1 MKKLT
6 ILSLFLALQV
16 ASFAGVIEIEGVFQG
31 KNIYVMNP
39 FSSSG
44 VGFCVYE
51 VSVNGKV
58 TTDEINSSAFEIDFT
73 ALQLKL
79 GSEIVVEIKHKENC
93 IPKVLNAEV
102 LKPKSTFVVKLIDVQ
117 KDGTLNWTTE
127 QEDGKLPFVVEQF
140 RWNKWIKVGD
150 VVGNGTSGLNKYTA
164 KVNLHSGENRFR
176 VKQIDHSNSPR
187 YSSEANLKTIQ
198 PAVVLASTKVT
209 DEIVFSSETMY
220 ELYDYFGNLIKKG
233 VGKTVSI
240 NKIKKGKYFIN
251 YDNQMG
257 EIVKK

>member
-1 MKKLT
+1 MKKLI
-6 ILSLFLALQV
+6 ILSLFLVFQV

-79 GSEIVVEIKHKENC
+79 GSEILVEIKHKENC

-102 LKPKSTFVVKLIDVQ
+102 LKPKSTFVVKLIDVS
-117 KDGTLNWTTE
+117 KEGTLNWTTE
-127 QEDGKLPFVVEQF
+127 QEDGKLPFVVEQY

-150 VVGNGTSGLNKYTA
+150 VVGNGTKALNKYTA

-176 VKQIDHSNSPR
+176 VKQLDHSNSPR
-187 YSSEANLKTIQ
+187 YSSEATIKSIQ
-198 PAVVLASTKVT
+198 PTVVLTSTRVT
-209 DEIVFSSETMY
+209 DEIVFSAETMY

-240 NKIKKGKYFIN
+240 NKIKKGKYFVN
-251 YDNQMG
+251 FDNQMG

>member
-1 MKKLT
+1 MKKFI
-6 ILSLFLALQV
+6 ILSLFLALQI
-16 ASFAGVIEIEGVFQG
+16 ASYAGVIEIEGIFQG

-51 VSVNGKV
+51 VSVNGQV

-79 GSEIVVEIKHKENC
+79 GSQILVEIKHKENC

-102 LKPKSTFVVKLIDVQ
+102 LKPKSTFLVKLIDVQ
-117 KDGTLNWTTE
+117 KDGTLNWTTQE
-127 QEDGKLPFVVEQF
+127 EDGKLPFIVEQY
-140 RWNKWIKVGD
+140 RWNKWIKVNEIT
-150 VVGNGTSGLNKYTA
+150 GNGTKTLNKYST

-187 YSSEANLKTIQ
+187 YSSEAFIKNLQ
-198 PAVVLASTKVT
+198 PTVILTSTRVSNEIIFSAS
-209 DEIVFSSETMY
+209 TMY
-220 ELYDYFGNLIKKG
+220 EIYDYFGNLIKKG
-233 VGKTVSI
+233 EGKIADIS
-240 NKIKKGKYFIN
+240 KLKKGKYFVN
-251 YDNQMG
+251 FDNQMS